1 LPHAIGRHRR
11 TEPHAVDRGDAAR
24 AEELNNLRLA
34 LATFALHLDA
44 FELQMSE
51 GLLGIG
57 KRPSTFACGPA
68 LVQPS
73 QGRPGTGAALT
84 RTK

>member
-1 LPHAIGRHRR
+1 MDRR
-11 TEPHAVDRGDAAR
+11 DVAR

-34 LATFALHLDA
+34 LATFALQLDA

-51 GLLGIG
+51 GLLGVG
-57 KRPSTFACGPA
+57 TKPSTSACGPA

-73 QGRPGTGAALT
+73 QGRNDWSSINLGGG
-84 RTK
+84 RSEG